1 MRRGGPDAVLSV
13 WVTQEQEGLKGE
25 RVHRNLL
32 LFHNP
37 DAQSSVWAT
46 LPFMMGGHSLSS
58 PPPPSKTT

>member
-46 LPFMMGGHSLSS
+46 LPRCSEREHDLLG
-58 PPPPSKTT
+58 TV